1 MGLNLTFRRKIALA
15 IALTAAGTIAL
26 CLTAL
31 LSLKSVLNSSEHV
44 SELGGAADALMELQ
58 IELYALVEQRA
69 ELTPDKIEA
78 FQQGQQLI
86 LSEFVPA
93 LEQATANTDSSI
105 QGYTADIP
113 GLVREHIQ
121 TLSEWTRMK
130 TEFGLNAELGLHGEL
145 NHLGG
150 QLSGLVSSFSGLSGI
165 MQEVRQYEKD
175 FLIEADPAKSK
186 LALEA
191 LNDLITN
198 LTEFGFENYVEVAKQ
213 YEAALNEVT
222 ARYGEVLT
230 LQQQLTQQ
238 VGDIIQRSG
247 DAEHYLE
254 DQVIVAARAES
265 NQTVERA
272 QATMIGVGLLVL
284 ILVITLLAW
293 TGIGAI
299 RGLNRTINALN
310 QIAGGNLTVKVD
322 KQADDEFGQLAD
334 AVNQMT
340 DDLHGIVSHVTSTSN
355 ELSGMSGSLSSAVE
369 TIATSN
375 SFTSEQTTSM
385 AAATEQMNAT
395 VAEVAQTTVKVN
407 DGAKMAHQAASEG
420 GQIISRALDA
430 LSDVAEVV
438 NRNVE
443 QMHELGRRSEK
454 IDVVIEVIK
463 NVAEQTN
470 LLALNAA
477 IEAARAGEAGRGF
490 AVVAD
495 EVRTLAEK
503 TVGASNEIT
512 EIVHE
517 LQAGTRNAIASIET
531 GRENVERGNQYGVEA
546 ADAVR
551 AIEGQVETASD
562 QTQQI
567 AVAIEQLAS
576 TVKEIA
582 ENMEQVSGSLDQSST
597 ESNSIVEASQ
607 QVAQRAIELK
617 QMTTRF
623 EVSAA

>member
-31 LSLKSVLNSSEHV
+31 LSLKSVTNSSEQV
-44 SELGGAADALMELQ
+44 SQLGDVADALMELQ

-69 ELTPDKIEA
+69 QLTPDNLER
-78 FQQGQQLI
+78 FSQDQQQI
-86 LSEFVPA
+86 LSVFVPA
-93 LEQATANTDSSI
+93 LEQASSKTEDSVQQHTA
-105 QGYTADIP
+105 GIP
-113 GLVREHIQ
+113 ALVREHLQ
-121 TLSEWTRMK
+121 TLANWTQLK
-130 TEFGLNAELGLHGEL
+130 TTFGMNSDLGLHGKL
-145 NHLGG
+145 NQVGE
-150 QLSGLVSSFSGLSGI
+150 QLNGLVSNFSGLAGI
-165 MQEVRQYEKD
+165 MQEVRQFEKD
-175 FLIEADPAKSK
+175 FLIEADPEKSQ

-191 LNDLITN
+191 LTDLKTN
-198 LTEFGFENYVEVAKQ
+198 LTEFGFENYVKVAEE

-222 ARYGEVLT
+222 ASYGEVLK
-230 LQQQLTQQ
+230 LEQQLINQ
-238 VGDIIQRSG
+238 VGSIIVAAG
-247 DAEHYLE
+247 EAEHYIE
-254 DQVIVAARAES
+254 DEVMVGANAAS
-265 NQTVERA
+265 LQTVERA
-272 QATMIGVGLLVL
+272 QATMIGVGILVL
-284 ILVITLLAW
+284 AVVIALLAW

-299 RGLNRTINALN
+299 RGLNRTISTLN
-310 QIAGGNLTVKVD
+310 QIAGGNLTVKVE
-322 KQADDEFGQLAD
+322 KQTDDEFGQLAD

-340 DDLHGIVSHVTSTSN
+340 DDLHGIVSHVTTTSN

-369 TIATSN
+369 NIATSN

-395 VAEVAQTTVKVN
+395 VAEVAQTTLKVN
-407 DGAKMAHQAASEG
+407 DGAKQAHQAANEG
-420 GQIISRALDA
+420 GQVISRALEA

-438 NRNVE
+438 NQNVE

-512 EIVHE
+512 EIVNE
-517 LQAGTRNAIASIET
+517 LQSGTRNAITSIET
-531 GRENVERGNQYGVEA
+531 GRESVERGNQYGIEA
-546 ADAVR
+546 AEAVR
-551 AIEGQVETASD
+551 SIEDQVETASD

-582 ENMEQVSGSLDQSST
+582 ENMEQVSGSLDQSSA
-597 ESNSIVEASQ
+597 ESSAIVDASQ
-607 QVAQRAIELK
+607 QVATRAIDLK
-617 QMTTRF
+617 QITARF
-623 EVSAA
+623 QVSG